1 MLVFFLMAFLSTVVY
16 DGILPPR
23 SSAVLFCIVPALGVA
38 ALRPPDQKL
47 ICALFELNV
56 RRVLPKVSFRVTGG
70 RSCDVQNMNETVQ
83 A

>member
-1 MLVFFLMAFLSTVVY
+1 VQS
-16 DGILPPR
+16 
-23 SSAVLFCIVPALGVA
+23 
-38 ALRPPDQKL
+38 ALRQMAGKL